1 MSNQEDTE
9 QTKRSYFY
17 VYYGTMD
24 VWHHRVRANVPND
37 RVGPLV
43 SSPPLQDDGLSSFN
57 QPQLISAHHREW
69 AATSPLCSS
78 SC

>member
-17 VYYGTMD
+17 VLCTMD

-43 SSPPLQDDGLSSFN
+43 SRPPLQDDGLSSFN

-69 AATSPLCSS
+69 EQPLLCL
-78 SC
+78 CR